1 MQDNSSG
8 SVVCGAVPEGVG
20 EDKEESRKRND
31 KERPP
36 QQPNAN
42 KGSNQPEQLQT
53 TRNCTVTLSFLFAL
67 VLVGLLR
74 RGNPPGCNS
83 FEISPKTETLS
94 SILAPM
100 V

>member
-1 MQDNSSG
+1 VNAG
-8 SVVCGAVPEGVG
+8 KFFRECGVRCGVGGVG

-36 QQPNAN
+36 QQRNAN

-53 TRNCTVTLSFLFAL
+53 TRNCTVTLSFLFAF

-83 FEISPKTETLS
+83 FESSPKTETLS
-94 SILAPM
+94 SILAM